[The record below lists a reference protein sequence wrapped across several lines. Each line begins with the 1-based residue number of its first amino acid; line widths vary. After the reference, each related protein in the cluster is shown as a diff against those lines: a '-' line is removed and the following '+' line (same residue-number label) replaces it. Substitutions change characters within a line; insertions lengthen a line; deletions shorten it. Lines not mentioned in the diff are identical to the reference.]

1 MAGRE
6 VALGLDPLRVAVAGV
21 VEEEGRALGGG
32 AAVGHLADPDAAAA
46 EAARRPGGAAH
57 RAPEGAVAGVDE
69 VGVAAPHG

>member
-1 MAGRE
+1 
-6 VALGLDPLRVAVAGV
+6 

-46 EAARRPGGAAH
+46 EAARRPGGAAR